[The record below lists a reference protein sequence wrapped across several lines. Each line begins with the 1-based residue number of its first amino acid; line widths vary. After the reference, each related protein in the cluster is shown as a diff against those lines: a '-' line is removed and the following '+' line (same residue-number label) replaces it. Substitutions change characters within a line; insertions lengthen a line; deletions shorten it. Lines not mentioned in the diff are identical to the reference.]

1 MHKDGFLTFG
11 ESVHA
16 VREHLNKTAQRAA
29 LPTLDSPAA
38 IFLLGID
45 DPLLEI
51 APRQKLVHL
60 TCGLPGVL
68 VKNLG

>member
-11 ESVHA
+11 ES
-16 VREHLNKTAQRAA
+16 EAA